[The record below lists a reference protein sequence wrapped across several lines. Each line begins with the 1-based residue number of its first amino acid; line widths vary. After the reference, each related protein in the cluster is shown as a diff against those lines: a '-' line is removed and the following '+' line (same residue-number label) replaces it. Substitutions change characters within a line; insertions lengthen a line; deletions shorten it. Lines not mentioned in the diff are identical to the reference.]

1 MSDTP
6 FTIDR
11 VHPELRPVV
20 QQFLLKCKYPFV
32 IKPIGRFLTVDDTMH
47 FNGVEF
53 IDPNAETTARA
64 GALKWQQGDFGKPF
78 RFRIVT
84 RTTLNGRYRDSERR
98 VSVETQDEKRALKEM
113 LTHIKPFTLNEI
125 AHRSAG
131 QVNSCISTW
140 RNEFGTTLNAAFHLP
155 QQAVIR
161 EILNLKALGVEFVTE
176 EFQRLVTDGL
186 PAYHENQKR
195 LSQKIAKH
203 FVKFESNGTI
213 NVLSPHGH
221 SVFTSFDLLPTRI
234 QEVVGMLKLV
244 SNQNVPGEP
253 EHRSIPGLGV
263 QVSEN
268 AFWVLEEVDTAN
280 KAV

>member
-1 MSDTP
+1 
-6 FTIDR
+6 
-11 VHPELRPVV
+11 
-20 QQFLLKCKYPFV
+20 
-32 IKPIGRFLTVDDTMH
+32 
-47 FNGVEF
+47 
-53 IDPNAETTARA
+53 
-64 GALKWQQGDFGKPF
+64 
-78 RFRIVT
+78 
-84 RTTLNGRYRDSERR
+84 
-98 VSVETQDEKRALKEM
+98 
-113 LTHIKPFTLNEI
+113 
-125 AHRSAG
+125 
-131 QVNSCISTW
+131 
-140 RNEFGTTLNAAFHLP
+140 
-155 QQAVIR
+155 VIR

-203 FVKFESNGTI
+203 FVKFEPNGTI